1 MLKQSYLSEHYDLED
16 RILKYF
22 PQTIKECEQRIV
34 CYEADASLARQHQPQ
49 GEEKFC
55 PMTLKGITYTEK
67 AAAGEMLLTVCKEYP
82 MAEPAE
88 IGSYRGFKLEVF
100 YDTFNAHYCL
110 YLCGKAK
117 HKVDLGTD
125 PLGNLTRIENE
136 LAKIPVKLEAAK
148 TKKAETTEQLETAK
162 IEVEKPFAFEDELK
176 EKSERLNALNI
187 ELNLDQKDPAVLDA
201 EPEQSEEAP
210 ERKCVGRER

>member
-1 MLKQSYLSEHYDLED
+1 MLS
-16 RILKYF
+16 
-22 PQTIKECEQRIV
+22 
-34 CYEADASLARQHQPQ
+34 
-49 GEEKFC
+49 
-55 PMTLKGITYTEK
+55 
-67 AAAGEMLLTVCKEYP
+67 
-82 MAEPAE
+82 
-88 IGSYRGFKLEVF
+88 RGPSINI
-100 YDTFNAHYCL
+100 DTFNAHYCL

-136 LAKIPVKLEAAK
+136 LAKIPAKLEAAK
-148 TKKAETTEQLETAK
+148 IKKAETMEQLETAK

-201 EPEQSEEAP
+201 EPEQSEEPP
-210 ERKCVGRER
+210 ERKCASRER